1 MKKLLLFYPI
11 SILLISIFLFSGCKK
26 TDEEVI
32 GKWII
37 GTWEL
42 DRYVQQNFKD
52 GVLQGESESL
62 NQGKVKFREDG
73 IGEDIGGNFIGGDFE
88 WSNTNE
94 TLTLITGAG
103 TTIYVIEEYSKS
115 YFVFSLT
122 DVNGN
127 DKFVER
133 WYMSK

>member
-1 MKKLLLFYPI
+1 MKKLTFYSV
-11 SILLISIFLFSGCKK
+11 SIVLISLFLVSGCKK
-26 TDEEVI
+26 TDEEAI
-32 GKWII
+32 EKWII

-62 NQGKVKFREDG
+62 NQGKVKFSDDG
-73 IGEDIGGNFIGGDFE
+73 TGEDIGGNFIGGEFE
-88 WSNTNE
+88 WSNTDKK
-94 TLTLITGAG
+94 LTLITGAG
-103 TTIYVIEEYSKS
+103 TTIYDIEEFSKS
-115 YFVFSLT
+115 NFVFSLT
-122 DVNGN
+122 DVNGS

>member
-1 MKKLLLFYPI
+1 MKKLSFYSI
-11 SILLISIFLFSGCKK
+11 SIIVLALILVSGCKK
-26 TDEEVI
+26 TDEEAI

-62 NQGKVKFREDG
+62 NQGKVKFSDNG
-73 IGEDIGGNFIGGDFE
+73 TGQDIGGNFIGGEFE
-88 WSNTNE
+88 WSNTDKK
-94 TLTLITGAG
+94 LTLITGAG
-103 TTIYVIEEYSKS
+103 TTIYDIEEFSKS
-115 YFVFSLT
+115 SFVFSLT
-122 DVNGN
+122 DVNGI

>member
-1 MKKLLLFYPI
+1 MKKRSFYQI
-11 SILLISIFLFSGCKK
+11 SIILISLFLVSGCKK
-26 TDEEVI
+26 TDEEAI

-62 NQGKVKFREDG
+62 NQGKVKFMDG
-73 IGEDIGGNFIGGDFE
+73 GTGEDIGGNFIGGDFE
-88 WSNTNE
+88 WSNTDKE
-94 TLTLITGAG
+94 LTLITGAG
-103 TTIYVIEEYSKS
+103 ITIYVIEEFSKS

-127 DKFVER
+127 DKFIER

>member
-1 MKKLLLFYPI
+1 MKKLSFYTI
-11 SILLISIFLFSGCKK
+11 SIILISLFLVSGCKK
-26 TDEEVI
+26 TDEEAI

-52 GVLQGESESL
+52 GVLLSESESL
-62 NQGKVKFREDG
+62 NQGKVKFRDNG
-73 IGEDIGGNFIGGDFE
+73 TGEDIGGNFIGGDFE
-88 WSNTNE
+88 WSNTDKE
-94 TLTLITGAG
+94 LTLITGAG
-103 TTIYVIEEYSKS
+103 TTIYVIEEFSKS

-127 DKFVER
+127 DKFIER

>member
-1 MKKLLLFYPI
+1 MKKLSFYTI
-11 SILLISIFLFSGCKK
+11 SILLISLFLVSGCKK
-26 TDEEVI
+26 SDEEVI

-62 NQGKVKFREDG
+62 NQGKVKFRDDG

-94 TLTLITGAG
+94 NLTLITGAG
-103 TTIYVIEEYSKS
+103 TTIYVIEEYSIS
-115 YFVFSLT
+115 NFVFSLT